1 MSTDERVLALQD
13 KVKAKKAEIEKAERP
28 SWKTNCSFSTSKSK
42 INIQTV
48 SKVEDLIDLT
58 VILLHESTLHAAACK
73 ALGVEIKYLKDG
85 FTVDDW
91 MSDFKTR
98 VSKIEILKKK
108 KELAVMEPTNRQ
120 YTSSALDEGYFNRMK
135 PRTKYSVRRFV
146 YVL

>member
-108 KELAVMEPTNRQ
+108 KELAVMEARLSKMLSPEAQLEIELKELVNKF
-120 YTSSALDEGYFNRMK
+120 SHLEG
-135 PRTKYSVRRFV
+135 TI
-146 YVL
+146 